1 MRRKLC
7 DISSGLY
14 FAEKTEI
21 RNKNREIP
29 SKGKLFKFEYS

>member
-21 RNKNREIP
+21 RKNREIP